1 MDLKKKA
8 SKSIAIA
15 LVGVSIITPTINTV
29 YAISNTE
36 TLKAKEYKFNEKLV
50 SDNTK
55 DVYEKNFDELSEN
68 DIVCYL
74 DGVPIL
80 KKYIDE
86 NGLIEIP
93 KDVKNLKNS
102 KHPDTISKYE
112 DLSKNQGDS
121 THISNRATL
130 PSGTRAEVIKRLT
143 DTVGRFGQ
151 QTNDYY
157 LTVSEARNL
166 ASKFDIKP
174 WASARNYGISY
185 LVGRYCNGAVGTAI
199 GLADLMSTL
208 QSADIGRKIR
218 SYTDKNQRVRY
229 RVIKTNYGTF
239 YAVNYWNGKTI
250 DLSVVSGKEKVVHK
264 HYK

>member
-1 MDLKKKA
+1 M
-8 SKSIAIA
+8 
-15 LVGVSIITPTINTV
+15 
-29 YAISNTE
+29 
-36 TLKAKEYKFNEKLV
+36 
-50 SDNTK
+50 
-55 DVYEKNFDELSEN
+55 
-68 DIVCYL
+68 VCYL

-93 KDVKNLKNS
+93 KDPELNFLE
-102 KHPDTISKYE
+102 DISIINDYE
-112 DLSKNQGDS
+112 YMDQINKDS
-121 THISNRATL
+121 IYHNDRAVL
-130 PSGTRAEVIKRLT
+130 PSGTRAEVVKKLT

-157 LTVSEARNL
+157 LTVSQGKEL

-174 WASARNYGISY
+174 WTSARNFGISY
-185 LVGRYCNGAVGTAI
+185 LVGKFCSGSVGTAI

-208 QSADIGRKIR
+208 QSAEIGKKIR

-239 YAVNYWNGKTI
+239 YAVNYWDGKTI

-264 HYK
+264 YYK

>member
-1 MDLKKKA
+1 MIQESTKWFFEIKNI

-15 LVGVSIITPTINTV
+15 LVGVYTITP
-29 YAISNTE
+29 ISNTIYANNYPN
-36 TLKAKEYKFNEKLV
+36 LNGNLLHEYVVDNEKN
-50 SDNTK
+50 S
-55 DVYEKNFDELSEN
+55 FDELSEN
-68 DIVCYL
+68 DVVCYL

-93 KDVKNLKNS
+93 KDTESNFLEN
-102 KHPDTISKYE
+102 ISIVNDYE
-112 DLSKNQGDS
+112 YMDQINEES
-121 THISNRATL
+121 TYHNDRAVL
-130 PSGTRAEVIKRLT
+130 PSGTRAEVVKKLT

-157 LTVSEARNL
+157 LTVSQGKEL

-174 WASARNYGISY
+174 WASARNFGISY
-185 LVGRYCNGAVGTAI
+185 LVGKFCSGSVGTAI

-208 QSADIGRKIR
+208 QSAEIGKKIR

-239 YAVNYWNGKTI
+239 YAVNYWDGKTI